1 MKMCVFSFTVTTVL
15 MSVLAN
21 TPASRT
27 RPISAMDPAKRAA
40 YEKAQGGM
48 VTPRDNGNRLLIW
61 DASGASGNIVTAFT
75 NMVDR
80 LWHIPAVIK
89 TDKAD
94 TGLYKQAK
102 RVKSPKYP
110 CVIMLGEAGPEGP
123 ALSVYPEEA
132 IACINRSALADGDED
147 VHRKRIQ
154 KELYRAFG
162 FTCGGYAIN
171 RTACAMDIAFSV
183 EDLDANRAVLLAPMR
198 YSGINRAAAR
208 LGLPVLRA
216 TTYQQAVRQ
225 GWAPPPTNDL
235 QKAIWEKNKDLPSL
249 MPGMNPLQP
258 RPKND

>member
-1 MKMCVFSFTVTTVL
+1 MKMCALSFAIALAMT
-15 MSVLAN
+15 VLAN
-21 TPASRT
+21 TPAPRT

-40 YEKAQGGM
+40 FEKAQGG
-48 VTPRDNGNRLLIW
+48 VVIPKDNGNRLMVW
-61 DASGASGNIVTAFT
+61 DASGKSGETVAAFT

-80 LWHIPAVIK
+80 LWHLPAVVK
-89 TDKAD
+89 TDTID
-94 TGLYKQAK
+94 GGLYKQAK
-102 RVKSPKYP
+102 GVKSSKFP
-110 CVIMLGEAGPEGP
+110 CVIVLGEAGAELP

-132 IACINRSALADGDED
+132 IACINRSALAGADED
-147 VHRKRIQ
+147 VYRKRIQ

-171 RTACAMDIAFSV
+171 RTACVMDIALSI
-183 EDLDANRAVLLAPMR
+183 EDLDANHAVLLAPMR